1 MKHNQEMNEVSSAFM
16 HCLHMDLTPY
26 QTLKQLIVQNKQLAK

>member
-1 MKHNQEMNEVSSAFM
+1 MNEVSSAFM

-26 QTLKQLIVQNKQLAK
+26 QTLKQLII